1 MVGGV
6 SQLISFLQKSLST
19 EKDEDV
25 EDDDEE
31 EKVNDEEE
39 YDELTAVCTPGG

>member
-1 MVGGV
+1 MGGV

-19 EKDEDV
+19 EKKNE
-25 EDDDEE
+25 DEE
-31 EKVNDEEE
+31 DNEEKEKVNDEEE

>member
-19 EKDEDV
+19 EKDED
-25 EDDDEE
+25 EEE